1 MRYYISDC
9 HFFHRALLTK
19 MDERGFEDVYAMN
32 DYMIAKWNAKV
43 RKNDE
48 VIILGDFSYGNKEE
62 TREVLNKLNGKLFLI
77 LGNHDRFDKEKEYG
91 ADRFEW
97 IKPYAEMHDNRR
109 KIVLCHYPI
118 MFYNGQYKLDEAG
131 KPSTYMLY
139 GHVHDS
145 FDERLLNHFINETR
159 NSKRVNPDGK
169 VRAIPCQMINC
180 FCMYSDYTPLT
191 LDEWIEN
198 DRLRRE
204 KENSETKK
212 ETF

>member
-1 MRYYISDC
+1 
-9 HFFHRALLTK
+9 
-19 MDERGFEDVYAMN
+19 
-32 DYMIAKWNAKV
+32 
-43 RKNDE
+43 
-48 VIILGDFSYGNKEE
+48 
-62 TREVLNKLNGKLFLI
+62 
-77 LGNHDRFDKEKEYG
+77 
-91 ADRFEW
+91 
-97 IKPYAEMHDNRR
+97 
-109 KIVLCHYPI
+109 
-118 MFYNGQYKLDEAG
+118 MFYNGQYKLDETG